1 MLVYNYSICWNN
13 TPFNLCLLSKKHY
26 SRILLFSWFDSNVC
40 TILRH
45 LSLIAWF
52 ICELIHFIMSCPFLK
67 GLLSFKQWWVF
78 GILVWTDTCFWNEE
92 PNSSSKSGQ
101 SFAIIY
107 PIGCYKYLFTY
118 VKLCLRTSIFR
129 YTSICI
135 SDA

>member
-1 MLVYNYSICWNN
+1 MLVQLLTSVLNRRARESFKMLVYNYSICWNN

-67 GLLSFKQWWVF
+67 GLLSFKQF

-107 PIGCYKYLFTY
+107 PIGCFSSLYLF
-118 VKLCLRTSIFR
+118 V
-129 YTSICI
+129 
-135 SDA
+135 